1 MKKAISIL
9 LVFVMCLTMCACAG
23 ETKSNEI
30 ELTLDNYDDYLKIS
44 AYTVLPHDS
53 KPDNARYFDAMD
65 GVGCAVTDYSSYMSL
80 GVSVKGLSTNFLYSD
95 ITLEVR
101 ATGKFIAVDKNNVYN
116 STHTSVYFNETFSQY
131 IECKLDVSGNGNG
144 QSTGKFSVPGD
155 LVIPYMSFHPSTDF
169 SYEIVKISGTV
180 TPVR

>member
-1 MKKAISIL
+1 MKKAISIM
-9 LVFVMCLTMCACAG
+9 LVLAIFLGMCACGAD
-23 ETKSNEI
+23 TKSNEI

-44 AYTVLPHDS
+44 AYTILSHDS
-53 KPDNARYFDAMD
+53 KPNTARYFDAMD

-80 GVSVKGLSTNFLYSD
+80 GVSVKGLSANFLYSD

-101 ATGKFIAVDKNNVYN
+101 ATGKFIAVDKNNAYN

-155 LVIPYMSFHPSTDF
+155 LVIPYHSFYPSTDF
-169 SYEIVKISGTV
+169 SFEIVKISGTV
-180 TPVR
+180 SPA